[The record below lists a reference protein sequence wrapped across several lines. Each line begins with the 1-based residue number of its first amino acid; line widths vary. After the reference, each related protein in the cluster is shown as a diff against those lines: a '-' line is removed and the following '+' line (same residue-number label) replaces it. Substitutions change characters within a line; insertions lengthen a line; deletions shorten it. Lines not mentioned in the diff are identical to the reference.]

1 MITDTEIQKEKFT
14 KAIPRRGKK
23 PRYTIKAIW
32 DRGNG
37 AITGFHCRIGHSSKV
52 FYMRYKNPNNN
63 KKRNFKLG
71 SFPEMTVKK
80 AREEAKKVYTKV
92 MGAETEDVQQNRR
105 DKLEEGT
112 LAEYSVAYCNALI
125 AKPSRKYE
133 QYMHAKYIVPGIGHM
148 KLFDIKKTDIE
159 SLRNK
164 YETQV
169 HTANRIKIY
178 CVKFFKWCME
188 NGHMKANPASGV
200 EGFVEE
206 PKEVEWKPTE
216 VKAVQK
222 ALTKLAKD
230 PENEISV
237 IYVSLL
243 FLTLRRQNE
252 LLELTWKQINFQKK
266 LMTDVKIKMYQ
277 RLGKRTFELDTPTLE
292 HLKRLKTLTG
302 DTKWLFPSDK
312 KSGEHRGYFKNFWG
326 KIQEES
332 GVEHTMHDIRH
343 YGSRVMKELGVDLD
357 SMAYI
362 MGHKDATML
371 SRVYGKSDARA
382 RLSALKTT
390 RARLQIA

>member
-1 MITDTEIQKEKFT
+1 MITDEEIKKERFT
-14 KAIPRRGKK
+14 KAIPRRGMK
-23 PRYTIKAIW
+23 PRYTVKALW

-105 DKLEEGT
+105 DKIEEGT

-133 QYMHAKYIVPGIGHM
+133 QYMHTKYIVPGIGHM
-148 KLFDIKKTDIE
+148 KLFDIKKADIE

-178 CVKFFKWCME
+178 CVKFFKWCIA

-206 PKEVEWKPTE
+206 PKEVEWKPSE

-243 FLTLRRQNE
+243 FLTLRRQKE
-252 LLELTWKQINFQKK
+252 LLGLTWKQINFTDR
-266 LMTDVKIKMYQ
+266 LMTKVKIKRYQ
-277 RLGKRTFELDTPTLE
+277 SLGKRTFELDTPTIN

-302 DTKWLFPSDK
+302 DTKFLFPSDK
-312 KSGEHRGYFKNFWG
+312 KPNEPRGYFKNFWE
-326 KIQEES
+326 KIQVES
-332 GVEHTMHDIRH
+332 GIEHTMHDIRH
-343 YGSRVMKELGVDLD
+343 YGTRVMKEIGVDND

-362 MGHKDATML
+362 LGHKDATML
-371 SRVYGKSDARA
+371 SRVYGQSDARA
-382 RLSALKTT
+382 RKIALTNS
-390 RARLQIA
+390 RSRLLIA